1 MIDKSLFRFDGVRQR
16 MGLLALL
23 SLLQALCIVGQA
35 HGLARGLVEI
45 WKLHSVSTLV
55 SPAIEFLAFYAMRH
69 LCDVAKQRIS
79 SKYGKYVAGQI
90 RPQLQEKIFRLGPQA
105 LASRGTGSTVTMLI
119 DGLDQVKSYIE
130 ILLPKMTDM
139 MIISLVILIAV
150 WWQDWVSGLIL
161 LLMYPLIIFFMVILG
176 LAARDR
182 SNKQYAQFNILNTKF
197 VDSILGLPTLK
208 MLGVDKEYEGEIY
221 SVSERFRKRTID
233 VLKVAMTSTFAL
245 DWFTTLGIA
254 IMAVFLG
261 LRLVNGT
268 MPLFPAM
275 FALIMAP
282 DYFLP
287 VRQFGDNYHAT
298 LDGKNAL
305 HDIMSFI
312 DSPETPQDT
321 ETKWDGW
328 KADSELKLEDVDFAY
343 PAGSKPQD
351 ADDTKAVASH
361 NVAMNA
367 VEQQREGEDEKKS
380 DDDSNDSN
388 SSKSKRRRGHG
399 KKGADKGQKAD
410 NEAVDNATDDS
421 DSKTVTIEDPTQPNA
436 LHHVSMTFKGYG
448 KIAVIGK
455 SGAGKS
461 TLVNLL
467 AGFNIPHAGS
477 IELDGHKLENF
488 NVAAWQR
495 HISYIPQTPYI
506 FSGSIADNIRFYVT
520 DASDEDV
527 NAAAHEAGLD
537 EWLAELADGLD
548 TLIGEGNRG
557 ISGGQAQ
564 RIALARVLLDKS
576 REVLLFDEP
585 TAHLDIE
592 TEYDLKKT
600 LLPIMENHLVILA
613 THRLHWLANV
623 DQVLVLDQ
631 GRVVE
636 SGTPKELIGAGGPL
650 DHLIGEMGGNQID
663 QYLD

>member
-1 MIDKSLFRFDGVRQR
+1 

-23 SLLQALCIVGQA
+23 SLIQALCIVGQA

-45 WKLHSVSTLV
+45 WKLHAVSTLV
-55 SPAIEFLAFYAMRH
+55 GPAIEFLVFYALRH

-90 RPQLQEKIFRLGPQA
+90 RPQLQEKIFRLGPQG

-139 MIISLVILIAV
+139 MLISLVILVAV

-321 ETKWDGW
+321 KTKWDGW
-328 KADSELKLEDVDFAY
+328 KADSELKLKDIDFAY

-351 ADDTKAVASH
+351 GDDTQTVASH
-361 NVAMNA
+361 SVAMNA
-367 VEQQREGEDEKKS
+367 VEQQREGEDDKTS
-380 DDDSNDSN
+380 ADSTN
-388 SSKSKRRRGHG
+388 SKAKGRRGRNKRERKNASETNQAG
-399 KKGADKGQKAD
+399 STAGMASDG
-410 NEAVDNATDDS
+410 ESPAVAAAVQT
-421 DSKTVTIEDPTQPNA
+421 PAQPDA
-436 LHHVSMTFKGYG
+436 LHHISMNFKGYG

-477 IELDGHKLENF
+477 IELDGKPLKNF
-488 NVAAWQR
+488 NVEAWQR

-506 FSGSIADNIRFYVT
+506 FSGSIADNIRFYVG

-527 NAAAHEAGLD
+527 RSAAHEAGLD
-537 EWLAELADGLD
+537 EWLAELGDGLD

-600 LLPIMENHLVILA
+600 LLSIMENHLVILA
-613 THRLHWLANV
+613 THRLHWLADV
-623 DQVLVLDQ
+623 DQVLVLDE
-631 GRVVE
+631 GKVVE
-636 SGTPKELIGAGGPL
+636 SGAPKELIGAGGPL

>member
-23 SLLQALCIVGQA
+23 SLVQALSIVGQA

-45 WKLHSVSTLV
+45 WKLHAVSTLIGP
-55 SPAIEFLAFYAMRH
+55 SLEFLAFYAVRH

-90 RPQLQEKIFRLGPQA
+90 RPQLQHKIFRLGPQA

-139 MIISLVILIAV
+139 MLISLVILIAV
-150 WWQDWVSGLIL
+150 WWQDWVSGLVL

-321 ETKWDGW
+321 ETEWDGW

-343 PAGSKPQD
+343 PEGSRPQG
-351 ADDTKAVASH
+351 DDESQTVASH
-361 NVAMNA
+361 SVAMNA
-367 VEQQREGEDEKKS
+367 VEQQREGEDDTKPDNS
-380 DDDSNDSN
+380 DN
-388 SSKSKRRRGHG
+388 S
-399 KKGADKGQKAD
+399 
-410 NEAVDNATDDS
+410 ES
-421 DSKTVTIEDPTQPNA
+421 DSKTVAKSGSKAKGHRRRGKKGAEPDEADAEGKVVKQQVATQPDA
-436 LHHVSMTFKGYG
+436 LHHVSMDFNGYG

-477 IELDGHKLENF
+477 IELDGHKLDSF
-488 NVAAWQR
+488 NVEAWQR

-506 FSGSIADNIRFYVT
+506 FSGSIADNIRFYVN
-520 DASDEDV
+520 DASLEDV
-527 NAAAHEAGLD
+527 KAAAHEAGLD
-537 EWLAELADGLD
+537 EWLTELADGLD
-548 TLIGEGNRG
+548 TQIGEGNRG

-600 LLPIMENHLVILA
+600 LLPIMENHLVVLA

-623 DQVLVLDQ
+623 DQVLVLDE
-631 GRVVE
+631 GKIVE

-650 DHLIGEMGGNQID
+650 DHLIDEMGGNQID

>member
-1 MIDKSLFRFDGVRQR
+1 

-328 KADSELKLEDVDFAY
+328 KDDSELKLEDVDFAY

-421 DSKTVTIEDPTQPNA
+421 DSKTVAIEDPTQPNA

-488 NVAAWQR
+488 NVAAWQC

-600 LLPIMENHLVILA
+600 LLPIIENHLVILA

>member
-1 MIDKSLFRFDGVRQR
+1 

-23 SLLQALCIVGQA
+23 SLVQALCIVGQA

-45 WKLHSVSTLV
+45 WKLHAVSTLV
-55 SPAIEFLAFYAMRH
+55 GPAIEFLAFYALRH

-90 RPQLQEKIFRLGPQA
+90 RPQLQEKIFHLGPQA

-139 MIISLVILIAV
+139 MLISLVILIAV

-208 MLGVDKEYEGEIY
+208 MLGVDKGYEGEIY
-221 SVSERFRKRTID
+221 SVSERFRKRTVD

-328 KADSELKLEDVDFAY
+328 NADSELRIEDVDFAY

-351 ADDTKAVASH
+351 GNDAGTVASH

-367 VEQQREGEDEKKS
+367 VEQQREGEDDTKS
-380 DDDSNDSN
+380 EGSH
-388 SSKSKRRRGHG
+388 SSKSKNRHG
-399 KKGADKGQKAD
+399 RARKVAANGQKEGSESTVSIAS
-410 NEAVDNATDDS
+410 NMPVDS
-421 DSKTVTIEDPTQPNA
+421 DVNDGNRANGSTDTDIEAAIVPSPIQSDA
-436 LHHVSMTFKGYG
+436 LHHVSMDFKGYS
-448 KIAVIGK
+448 KIAIIGR

-467 AGFNIPHAGS
+467 AGFNAPHAGS
-477 IELDGHKLENF
+477 IELDGHKLDSF
-488 NVAAWQR
+488 NVEAWQR

-506 FSGSIADNIRFYVT
+506 FSGSIADNIRFYMG

-527 NAAAHEAGLD
+527 KAAVHEAGLD
-537 EWLAELADGLD
+537 EWLAELVDGLD
-548 TLIGEGNRG
+548 TQIGEGNRG

-631 GRVVE
+631 GKVVE
-636 SGTPKELIGAGGPL
+636 SGTPNDLIGASGPL
-650 DHLIGEMGGNQID
+650 DHLISEMGGNQID
-663 QYLD
+663 QYLS

>member
-1 MIDKSLFRFDGVRQR
+1 MIDKSLFGFAGVRQR
-16 MGLLALL
+16 MGSLALL
-23 SLLQALCIVGQA
+23 SLVQALCIVGQA
-35 HGLARGLVEI
+35 HGLTQALVEI
-45 WKLHSVSTLV
+45 WNLHPLSSLV
-55 SPAIEFLAFYAMRH
+55 GPIAQFMAFYVARH
-69 LCDVAKQRIS
+69 LCDIVKQRIS
-79 SKYGKYVAGQI
+79 SHYGKEVAAQI
-90 RPQLQEKIFRLGPQA
+90 RPRLQQKIFRLGPQS
-105 LASRGTGSTVTMLI
+105 LAQRGTGSAVAMLI
-119 DGLDQVKSYIE
+119 EGLDQVKSYIE

-139 MIISLVILIAV
+139 MLISPVILVAV
-150 WWQDWVSGLIL
+150 WREDWVSGLIL
-161 LLMYPLIIFFMVILG
+161 LVMYPLIIFFMVILG

-208 MLGVDKEYEGEIY
+208 MLGVDNKYEDEIY

-245 DWFTTLGIA
+245 DWFTTLSIA
-254 IMAVFLG
+254 IVAVFLG

-312 DSPETPQDT
+312 DGPEMPQDT
-321 ETKWDGW
+321 ETEWDGW
-328 KADSELKLEDVDFAY
+328 NAESELRLNDVDFAY
-343 PAGSKPQD
+343 PEGSATAGNGSAENMD
-351 ADDTKAVASH
+351 GH

-367 VEQQREGEDEKKS
+367 VKQQRKPSE
-380 DDDSNDSN
+380 DDSED
-388 SSKSKRRRGHG
+388 RRVRLGG
-399 KKGADKGQKAD
+399 D
-410 NEAVDNATDDS
+410 T
-421 DSKTVTIEDPTQPNA
+421 
-436 LHHVSMTFKGYG
+436 LHHISVDFKGYC
-448 KIAVIGK
+448 KVAVIGK

-467 AGFNIPHAGS
+467 AGFNVPRGGS
-477 IELDGHKLENF
+477 IELDGKALNHL
-488 NVAAWQR
+488 NVQAWQR

-506 FSGSIADNIRFYVT
+506 FSGSIADNIRFYVD
-520 DASDEDV
+520 DASEEAV
-527 NAAAHEAGLD
+527 KAAAHDAGLD
-537 EWLAELADGLD
+537 QWIEQLSDGLE
-548 TLIGEGNRG
+548 TQIGEGNRG

-576 REVLLFDEP
+576 REVLIFDEP

-592 TEYDLKKT
+592 TEYELKKT

-613 THRLHWLANV
+613 THRLHWLENM
-623 DQVLVLDQ
+623 DQVLVLDR
-631 GRVVE
+631 GKVAE
-636 SGTPKELIGAGGPL
+636 SGSPADLIGAGGAL
-650 DHLIGEMGGNQID
+650 DGLVREMGGNQID
-663 QYLD
+663 RYLD

>member
-45 WKLHSVSTLV
+45 WKQHAVSALAGPIV
-55 SPAIEFLAFYAMRH
+55 EFLVFYAMRH

-139 MIISLVILIAV
+139 MLISLVILIAV

-182 SNKQYAQFNILNTKF
+182 SNAQYAQFNVLNTKF

-312 DSPETPQDT
+312 DSPETPEDT
-321 ETKWDGW
+321 ETEWDGW

-343 PAGSKPQD
+343 PAGSRPEGEDEGQ
-351 ADDTKAVASH
+351 TVASH
-361 NVAMNA
+361 SVAMNA
-367 VEQQREGEDEKKS
+367 VEQQREGKDDTKPGSDSLKTKS
-380 DDDSNDSN
+380 H
-388 SSKSKRRRGHG
+388 RGHT
-399 KKGADKGQKAD
+399 KKGSAKDQQAGNEIVADATGNGGNKAG
-410 NEAVDNATDDS
+410 AVE
-421 DSKTVTIEDPTQPNA
+421 IPTQPDA
-436 LHHVSMTFKGYG
+436 LHHISMSFKGYG

-467 AGFNIPHAGS
+467 AGFNIPYAGS
-477 IELDGHKLENF
+477 IELDGKPLKNF
-488 NVAAWQR
+488 NVEAWQR

-506 FSGSIADNIRFYVT
+506 FSGSIADNIRFYVS
-520 DASDEDV
+520 DASEDDV
-527 NAAAHEAGLD
+527 KAAAHEAGLD
-537 EWLAELADGLD
+537 EWLAELSDGLD

-623 DQVLVLDQ
+623 DQVLVLDE
-631 GRVVE
+631 GNVVE
-636 SGTPKELIGAGGPL
+636 SGAPKELIGAGGPL

-663 QYLD
+663 QYLN

>member
-1 MIDKSLFRFDGVRQR
+1 

-45 WKLHSVSTLV
+45 WKQHAVSALAGPIV
-55 SPAIEFLAFYAMRH
+55 EFLVFYAMRH

-139 MIISLVILIAV
+139 MLISLVILIAV

-182 SNKQYAQFNILNTKF
+182 SNAQYAQFNVLNTKF

-312 DSPETPQDT
+312 DSPETPEDT
-321 ETKWDGW
+321 ETEWDGW

-343 PAGSKPQD
+343 PAGSRPEGEDEGQ
-351 ADDTKAVASH
+351 TVASH
-361 NVAMNA
+361 SVAMNA
-367 VEQQREGEDEKKS
+367 VEQQREGKDDTKPGSDSLKTKS
-380 DDDSNDSN
+380 H
-388 SSKSKRRRGHG
+388 RGHT
-399 KKGADKGQKAD
+399 KKGSAKDQQAGNEIVADATGNGGNKAG
-410 NEAVDNATDDS
+410 AVE
-421 DSKTVTIEDPTQPNA
+421 IPTQPDA
-436 LHHVSMTFKGYG
+436 LHHISMSFKGYG

-467 AGFNIPHAGS
+467 AGFNIPYAGS
-477 IELDGHKLENF
+477 IELDGKPLKNF
-488 NVAAWQR
+488 NVEAWQR

-506 FSGSIADNIRFYVT
+506 FSGSIADNIRFYVS
-520 DASDEDV
+520 DASEDDV
-527 NAAAHEAGLD
+527 KAAAHEAGLD
-537 EWLAELADGLD
+537 EWLAELSDGLD

-623 DQVLVLDQ
+623 DQVLVLDE
-631 GRVVE
+631 GNVVE
-636 SGTPKELIGAGGPL
+636 SGAPKELIGAGGPL

-663 QYLD
+663 QYLN

>member
-1 MIDKSLFRFDGVRQR
+1 

-45 WKLHSVSTLV
+45 WKQHAVSTLV
-55 SPAIEFLAFYAMRH
+55 GPVIEFLIFYAARH

-139 MIISLVILIAV
+139 MIISLVILVGV

-208 MLGVDKEYEGEIY
+208 MLGIDKEYEGEIY

-312 DSPETPQDT
+312 DSPETPEDT

-343 PAGSKPQD
+343 PAGSRPAGEDESQ
-351 ADDTKAVASH
+351 AMASH

-367 VEQQREGEDEKKS
+367 VEQQREGEDDNKAKRTAEAG
-380 DDDSNDSN
+380 
-388 SSKSKRRRGHG
+388 SKAKRRRGHG
-399 KKGADKGQKAD
+399 KKSAKAAKT
-410 NEAVDNATDDS
+410 EA
-421 DSKTVTIEDPTQPNA
+421 DSKAVAAQTPAQPDA
-436 LHHVSMTFKGYG
+436 LHHISMDFKGYG

-477 IELDGHKLENF
+477 IKLDGHKLASF
-488 NVAAWQR
+488 NVEAWQR

-520 DASDEDV
+520 DANDEDV
-527 NAAAHEAGLD
+527 KAAAHEAGLD
-537 EWLAELADGLD
+537 EWLTELADGLD

-623 DQVLVLDQ
+623 DQVLVLDE

-636 SGTPKELIGAGGPL
+636 SGAPKELIGAGGPL
-650 DHLIGEMGGNQID
+650 DYLIGEMGGNQID

>member
-1 MIDKSLFRFDGVRQR
+1 

-45 WKLHSVSTLV
+45 WKLHAVSTLV
-55 SPAIEFLAFYAMRH
+55 GPAIEFLAFYALRH
-69 LCDVAKQRIS
+69 FCDVAKQRIS

-139 MIISLVILIAV
+139 MIISLVILVGV

-321 ETKWDGW
+321 ETKWEGW
-328 KADSELKLEDVDFAY
+328 KADSELKLEGIDFAY
-343 PAGSKPQD
+343 PVGSKP
-351 ADDTKAVASH
+351 AGDDTQSVASH
-361 NVAMNA
+361 SVAMNA
-367 VEQQREGEDEKKS
+367 VEQQRENEDDKKS
-380 DDDSNDSN
+380 DD
-388 SSKSKRRRGHG
+388 SSESK
-399 KKGADKGQKAD
+399 D
-410 NEAVDNATDDS
+410 
-421 DSKTVTIEDPTQPNA
+421 DSKTDSKSRRHRGRGKKDAKPIEADADGKAVAAQALTQPDA
-436 LHHVSMTFKGYG
+436 LHHVSMDFKGYG

-467 AGFNIPHAGS
+467 AGFNTPHAGS
-477 IELDGHKLENF
+477 IELDGNRLENF

-506 FSGSIADNIRFYVT
+506 FSGSIADNIRFYVS
-520 DASDEDV
+520 DASNDDV

-537 EWLAELADGLD
+537 EWLGELTDGLD

-623 DQVLVLDQ
+623 DQVLVLDEGQ
-631 GRVVE
+631 VVE

-663 QYLD
+663 QYLN

>member
-1 MIDKSLFRFDGVRQR
+1 

-23 SLLQALCIVGQA
+23 SLLQALFIAGQA
-35 HGLARGLVEI
+35 HGLARGLVAI
-45 WKLHSVSTLV
+45 WQQQAASALV
-55 SPAIEFLAFYAMRH
+55 SPVIEFLCFYLLRH
-69 LCDVAKQRIS
+69 LCDVAKQSIS
-79 SKYGKYVAGQI
+79 TRFGEKVAGEI
-90 RPQLQEKIFRLGPQA
+90 RPKLQSKIFRLGPSA

-119 DGLDQVKSYIE
+119 DGLDQVKTYIE

-139 MIISLVILIAV
+139 MIISLVILVAV
-150 WWQDWVSGLIL
+150 WTQDWVSGLIL

-182 SNKQYAQFNILNTKF
+182 SNKQYDQFKILNTKF

-305 HDIMSFI
+305 HDIMGFI
-312 DSPETPQDT
+312 NSPETPQDD
-321 ETKWDGW
+321 ETQWDGW
-328 KADSELKLEDVDFAY
+328 TKDSELKLEHVDFAY
-343 PAGSKPQD
+343 PAGSKANGD
-351 ADDTKAVASH
+351 SEAAVAGGH

-367 VEQQREGEDEKKS
+367 VEQQRDG
-380 DDDSNDSN
+380 DDGDANDKN
-388 SSKSKRRRGHG
+388 KGKSKRRRKGKG
-399 KKGADKGQKAD
+399 KKDASKGV
-410 NEAVDNATDDS
+410 AV
-421 DSKTVTIEDPTQPNA
+421 SKTSEAQALGPDA
-436 LHHVSMTFKGYG
+436 LHDLTMTFKGYG

-461 TLVNLL
+461 TLINLL
-467 AGFNIPHAGS
+467 AGFNAPHAGS
-477 IELDGHKLENF
+477 IELDGHELKNF

-506 FSGSIADNIRFYVT
+506 FSGSIADNIRFYVS
-520 DASDEDV
+520 DASDEQV
-527 NAAAHEAGLD
+527 RAAAHEAGLD
-537 EWLAELADGLD
+537 DWLAQLADGLD

-564 RIALARVLLDKS
+564 RVALARVLIDKS
-576 REVLLFDEP
+576 REILLFDEP

-600 LLPIMENHLVILA
+600 LLPVMENHLVVFA
-613 THRLHWLANV
+613 THRLHWLENV
-623 DQVLVLDQ
+623 DQVVVLDK

-636 SGTPKELIGAGGPL
+636 AGTPQGLIGTGGQL
-650 DHLIGEMGGNQID
+650 DQLIDEMGGNQID
-663 QYLD
+663 QY

>member
-1 MIDKSLFRFDGVRQR
+1 

-23 SLLQALCIVGQA
+23 SLVQALCIVGQA
-35 HGLARGLVEI
+35 HGLARGLVEV
-45 WKLHSVSTLV
+45 WKLHAVSTLV
-55 SPAIEFLAFYAMRH
+55 GPALEFLVFYVLRH

-139 MIISLVILIAV
+139 MLISLVILVAV

-161 LLMYPLIIFFMVILG
+161 MLMYPLIIFFMVILG

-182 SNKQYAQFNILNTKF
+182 SNKQYAQFNLLNTKF

-221 SVSERFRKRTID
+221 SVSERFRKHTID

-268 MPLFPAM
+268 MPLFPAL

-312 DSPETPQDT
+312 DSPETPKDN

-343 PAGSKPQD
+343 PAGSKPQGE
-351 ADDTKAVASH
+351 DDTQAAASH

-367 VEQQREGEDEKKS
+367 VEQQREGKDDKKS
-380 DDDSNDSN
+380 ENAGS
-388 SSKSKRRRGHG
+388 
-399 KKGADKGQKAD
+399 
-410 NEAVDNATDDS
+410 EAVAEQTAA
-421 DSKTVTIEDPTQPNA
+421 QPDA
-436 LHHVSMTFKGYG
+436 LHHLSMNFKGYG

-461 TLVNLL
+461 TLINLL

-477 IELDGHKLENF
+477 IELDGHKLDNF

-506 FSGSIADNIRFYVT
+506 FSGSIADNIRFYVN
-520 DASDEDV
+520 DANEQDV
-527 NAAAHEAGLD
+527 KASAHEAGLD

-623 DQVLVLDQ
+623 NQVLVLDE
-631 GRVVE
+631 GNVVE

>member
-1 MIDKSLFRFDGVRQR
+1 

-23 SLLQALCIVGQA
+23 SLVQALSIVGQA

-45 WKLHSVSTLV
+45 WKLHAVSTLIGP
-55 SPAIEFLAFYAMRH
+55 SLEFIAFYALRH
-69 LCDVAKQRIS
+69 LCDVAKQHIS

-90 RPQLQEKIFRLGPQA
+90 RPQLQHKIFRLGPSA

-119 DGLDQVKSYIE
+119 DGLDQVEHYIE

-139 MIISLVILIAV
+139 MLISLVILIAV
-150 WWQDWVSGLIL
+150 WWQDWVSGLVL

-182 SNKQYAQFNILNTKF
+182 SNKQYDQFNILNTKF

-321 ETKWDGW
+321 ETEWDGW

-343 PAGSKPQD
+343 PAGSKPKGEDEGQSM
-351 ADDTKAVASH
+351 ASH

-367 VEQQREGEDEKKS
+367 VEQQREG
-380 DDDSNDSN
+380 
-388 SSKSKRRRGHG
+388 
-399 KKGADKGQKAD
+399 
-410 NEAVDNATDDS
+410 DS
-421 DSKTVTIEDPTQPNA
+421 DQDANPAQAETDTSETQADVQPDA
-436 LHHVSMTFKGYG
+436 LHHLSMDLKGYG

-467 AGFNIPHAGS
+467 AGFNSPHAGS
-477 IELDGHKLENF
+477 IELDGRPLKNF
-488 NVAAWQR
+488 NAVAWQR

-506 FSGSIADNIRFYVT
+506 FNGSIADNIRFYVN
-520 DASDEDV
+520 DASEQDV
-527 NAAAHEAGLD
+527 RAAAHEAGLD
-537 EWLAELADGLD
+537 EWLDELADGLG

-600 LLPIMENHLVILA
+600 LLPIMDNHLVILA

-623 DQVLVLDQ
+623 DQVLVLDK
-631 GRVVE
+631 GKVVE
-636 SGTPKELIGAGGPL
+636 SGSPKELIGSGGPL
-650 DHLIGEMGGNQID
+650 DRLISEMGGNQIG

>member
-1 MIDKSLFRFDGVRQR
+1 

-23 SLLQALCIVGQA
+23 SLAQALCIVGQA

-45 WKLHSVSTLV
+45 WKQHAVSALV
-55 SPAIEFLAFYAMRH
+55 SPAIEFLAFYALRH

-79 SKYGKYVAGQI
+79 SKYGKYVAGEI

-139 MIISLVILIAV
+139 MLISLVILIAV

-312 DSPETPQDT
+312 DSSETPQDT
-321 ETKWDGW
+321 ETQWDGW

-343 PAGSKPQD
+343 PAGSKLQG
-351 ADDTKAVASH
+351 DDDVQSVASH

-367 VEQQREGEDEKKS
+367 VEQQREGEDGKKPDGS
-380 DDDSNDSN
+380 GD
-388 SSKSKRRRGHG
+388 SKSKRRRGRG
-399 KKGADKGQKAD
+399 EKVAAQDQQSSVESASAPSNASVGSDEKDVEPKKAGAG
-410 NEAVDNATDDS
+410 
-421 DSKTVTIEDPTQPNA
+421 TIVEQAETQPDA
-436 LHHVSMTFKGYG
+436 LHHVSMSFKGYG

-477 IELDGHKLENF
+477 IELDGHRLDNF
-488 NVAAWQR
+488 NVRVWQR

-506 FSGSIADNIRFYVT
+506 FSGSIADNIRFYVN
-520 DASDEDV
+520 DANDEDV
-527 NAAAHEAGLD
+527 KAAAHEAGLD

-623 DQVLVLDQ
+623 DQVLVLDEGQ
-631 GRVVE
+631 VVE

-650 DHLIGEMGGNQID
+650 DRLISEMGGNQID
-663 QYLD
+663 QYLN